1 MASPTPTSSP
11 NSPLSSIASSDMY
24 ELDHDEQ
31 SRNYSRDDTISLN
44 EVSPSASN
52 STPQAMPPAKR
63 RRTGAYDHATPLS
76 VTTGAADD
84 ILPQVPSSPADS
96 ISSDTSGEVPNS
108 PSFAHLSY
116 THPLSTAYANTTGPG
131 GADDE
136 PSGRDAEQVTV
147 CKWDTCN
154 AGDLGDMDLLV
165 THIHDAHIGAKRQK
179 YSCEWEG
186 CSRKGMSHASGYALR
201 AHMRS
206 HTREKPFYCA
216 LPECDRSFT
225 RSDALAKHMRTVHET
240 EALRPSDPVPRGHSG
255 GVSGWGS
262 TNGANGPK
270 KLKIIMKDKNAT
282 GNGSNSFTE
291 LPPLPQTMAGDP
303 IDIDDQPF
311 RLPVD
316 PSYYPSDVANE
327 LSEYEL
333 SLPPSQLFR
342 LLRRQIHWTEQETKD
357 LTRELKLLQ
366 RSADED
372 AEDTE
377 DEENMEDIITVEAN
391 PALKEK
397 EKKSNLLNSDKEAIE
412 AELGPANKARRDGW
426 RAVEALLDD
435 VMVKEVDQAMQ
446 QFYPRSANDT
456 VEARIKDATEA
467 WSHVRSLEGLI
478 GQ

>member
-11 NSPLSSIASSDMY
+11 NSPLSSIASSEISDP
-24 ELDHDEQ
+24 ENDEQ
-31 SRNYSRDDTISLN
+31 LRNYSRDDTISLN
-44 EVSPSASN
+44 EASPSASN

-76 VTTGAADD
+76 ATTGGTDD
-84 ILPQVPSSPADS
+84 SFFRLLRSPTCS
-96 ISSDTSGEVPNS
+96 MSSDTSGEVLCS
-108 PSFAHLSY
+108 PSFAHLSS
-116 THPLSTAYANTTGPG
+116 THPLSTAYANTTSAG

-136 PSGRDAEQVTV
+136 PSGRDAEQVTI
-147 CKWDTCN
+147 CKWDGCN
-154 AGDLGDMDLLV
+154 EGDLGNMDALV
-165 THIHDAHIGAKRQK
+165 SHIHDAHIGAKRQK

-186 CSRKGMSHASGYALR
+186 CTRKGMSHASGYALR

-270 KLKIIMKDKNAT
+270 KLKIVIKDKNAA
-282 GNGSNSFTE
+282 GNGSSLFTE
-291 LPPLPQTMAGDP
+291 LPPLPQTTTGEP
-303 IDIDDQPF
+303 IDIDDRPF
-311 RLPVD
+311 TLPVH
-316 PSYYPSDVANE
+316 PSYYPSDVVSE
-327 LSEYEL
+327 FSEYEL

-342 LLRRQIHWTEQETKD
+342 LLRRQVHWAEQETKH

-372 AEDTE
+372 ADDTEEEETAEDT
-377 DEENMEDIITVEAN
+377 IAVETSLAQKKDKRAGLLGNAN
-391 PALKEK
+391 
-397 EKKSNLLNSDKEAIE
+397 KEAIE
-412 AELGPANKARRDGW
+412 AEHGPANKARREGW
-426 RAVEALLDD
+426 RAVEALLDKI
-435 VMVKEVDQAMQ
+435 MRREVDKARQ
-446 QFYPRSANDT
+446 QFDPKNGVDT
-456 VEARIKDATEA
+456 REAKTNNAADA
-467 WSHVRSLEGLI
+467 WSLLC
-478 GQ
+478 